1 MHVSGKQSFL
11 TPILT
16 LLVLGFLVSCGGA
29 GAGGGPDDGGDGDGT
44 QPQPEVTADAGGP
57 YAALWENPVV
67 EFDASDSSDPGGRV
81 DAYLWDPGDG
91 SPLVVN
97 DTPTQSHSYPNTAA
111 AYTVTLV
118 LLDSGGSPLDWDT
131 SVTRIRA
138 RPNAAFTP
146 PASATLGDP
155 ALFDASA
162 SDDGDGLGEVAYYEW
177 DFDYDG
183 SFHMDQRTSAP
194 LTTHSFAAKGEHTV
208 GLIVIDDDGFSSSAV
223 SATVSVADAQGA
235 VITIE

>member
-1 MHVSGKQSFL
+1 MYFSGKRSYL
-11 TPILT
+11 PLVLS

-29 GAGGGPDDGGDGDGT
+29 GAGGGSNGGDDGDGT
-44 QPQPEVTADAGGP
+44 EPQPEVTANAGGP
-57 YAALWENPVV
+57 YAALWENPTV
-67 EFDASDSSDPGGRV
+67 EFDASDSGDPGRRV
-81 DAYLWDPGDG
+81 DSYVWDAGDG
-91 SPLVVN
+91 SDLVVN
-97 DTPTQSHSYPNTAA
+97 DTSTQSHTYPTTVG

-146 PASATLGDP
+146 PAGATLGEP
-155 ALFDASA
+155 AIFDASA

-183 SFHMDQRTSAP
+183 SFHTDQRTSAL
-194 LTTHSFAAKGEHTV
+194 LTTHTFSAKGEQTV
-208 GLIVIDDDGFSSSAV
+208 ALIVIDDDGFSSSAV
-223 SATVSVADAQGA
+223 SATVSVADAEGA